1 MIDIDKVLEEFHK
14 ENRLIKEE
22 LSTQENLLSVFS
34 KLDETNQEKLLSYAA
49 DLYYSH
55 KYQTEIRKVPL
66 LDLKLKD

>member
-22 LSTQENLLSVFS
+22 LSTKENLLSVFS

-55 KYQTEIRKVPL
+55 KYQTEIREVPL

>member
-1 MIDIDKVLEEFHK
+1 MIDTDKELEEFHK

-22 LSTQENLLSVFS
+22 LSTKENLLSVFS
-34 KLDETNQEKLLSYAA
+34 KLDETNQQKLLSYAA

-55 KYQTEIRKVPL
+55 KYQTEIREVPL

>member
-55 KYQTEIRKVPL
+55 KYQTEIREVPL

>member
-1 MIDIDKVLEEFHK
+1 MIDIDKELEEFHK

-22 LSTQENLLSVFS
+22 LSTKENLLSVFS

>member
-1 MIDIDKVLEEFHK
+1 MIDIDKELEEFHK

-22 LSTQENLLSVFS
+22 LSTKENLLSVFS
-34 KLDETNQEKLLSYAA
+34 KLDETNQEKLLSYAS

-55 KYQTEIRKVPL
+55 KYQTEIREVPL

>member
-22 LSTQENLLSVFS
+22 LSTRENLLSVFS

-55 KYQTEIRKVPL
+55 KYQTEIREVPL

>member
-55 KYQTEIRKVPL
+55 KYQTEIMEVPL